1 MLDLLSSAAI
11 YSIPFLLVL
20 TVVVA
25 IHELGHFL
33 AAKACGVAIDE
44 FSIGFGKP
52 IVKWRDKSGVE
63 WRVGWIPLGGYVR
76 FSGDS
81 NDASVP
87 DSDDLASLR
96 KEIEVKL
103 GADQVKRFYHFK
115 PVWQRAVIAAAG
127 PFANFVLAVLIFAT
141 IFMSVEIVRLR
152 PIVGSVEPGSAAAAA
167 GFQPGDVIKKA
178 NGRAI
183 RDFSEF
189 HMFVALRAGEDVVID
204 VERAGEPVRLG
215 ATLRRISEKDGLTG
229 QRTSTGRIGIRPKE
243 DGFYMYRA
251 ANPIE
256 ALDEGV
262 RAVWMRL
269 DTTLTYLGRI
279 FKGRENGDQLS
290 GVIGMANVSGSLTK
304 QTIAESPTFGAFM
317 ASALFKLV
325 QLTATLS
332 IGIGFVNLLPVP
344 MLDGG
349 HLVFY
354 AYEAVARRPLAAK
367 VQAAGYRVGLALVL
381 GLMLFATWNDLQRL
395 DAFRFLGS
403 LFS

>member
-1 MLDLLSSAAI
+1 MLDILSFAAI

-25 IHELGHFL
+25 VHELGHFL

-96 KEIEVKL
+96 KEIEAKL
-103 GADQVKRFYHFK
+103 GPDQVKRFYHFK
-115 PVWQRAVIAAAG
+115 PVWQRAIIAAAG

-167 GFQPGDVIKKA
+167 GFQPGDLIKKA
-178 NGRAI
+178 NGRSI

-204 VERAGEPVRLG
+204 VERAGERVRLG

-229 QRTSTGRIGIRPKE
+229 QRTSMGRIGIRPSE

-304 QTIAESPTFGAFM
+304 QTIAESPAFGAFM
-317 ASALFKLV
+317 TSALFKLV

>member
-1 MLDLLSSAAI
+1 MLHFLSFAAI
-11 YSIPFLLVL
+11 YIIPFLLVL

-33 AAKACGVAIDE
+33 AAKACGVAIDQ
-44 FSIGFGKP
+44 FSIGFGKA
-52 IVKWRDKSGVE
+52 IARWRDKSGVE
-63 WRVGWIPLGGYVR
+63 WRIGWIPLGGYVK
-76 FSGDS
+76 FSGDA
-81 NDASVP
+81 NEASVP
-87 DSDDLASLR
+87 DSEDLAALR
-96 KEIEVKL
+96 QEIEDKL
-103 GADQVKRFYHFK
+103 GPDEVKKFYHFK

-127 PFANFVLAVLIFAT
+127 PFANFLLAVVIFAT
-141 IFMSVEIVRLR
+141 IFMTVEIVRVR
-152 PIVGSVEPGSAAAAA
+152 PIVGAVEPGSAAAAA
-167 GFQPGDVIKKA
+167 GFQRGDLIQRA

-183 RDFSEF
+183 RDFTDF
-189 HMFVALRAGEDVVID
+189 QMFVALRAGEAVVID

-215 ATLRRISEKDGLTG
+215 ATLRRVSEKDSLTG
-229 QRTSTGRIGIRPKE
+229 QKTSIGRIGIRPME
-243 DGFYMYRA
+243 GAYYMYRA
-251 ANPIE
+251 SNPVE
-256 ALDEGV
+256 AVDEGV

-290 GVIGMANVSGSLTK
+290 GVVGMANVSGSLTK
-304 QTIAESPTFGAFM
+304 QTIAESPSFGAFA
-317 ASALFKLV
+317 ASALFRLV

-354 AYEAVARRPLAAK
+354 AYEAVARRPLTAR

>member
-1 MLDLLSSAAI
+1 MLDFLSLAAI
-11 YSIPFLLVL
+11 YSIPLLLVL

-33 AAKACGVAIDE
+33 AAKACGVAIDQ

-52 IVKWRDKSGVE
+52 IAKWQDKSGVE
-63 WRVGWIPLGGYVR
+63 WRIGWIPLGGYVR

-81 NDASVP
+81 NEASVP

-96 KEIEVKL
+96 KDIEAKL
-103 GADQVKRFYHFK
+103 GPDEVNRFYHFK
-115 PVWQRAVIAAAG
+115 PVWQRAIIAAAG
-127 PFANFVLAVLIFAT
+127 PFANFVLAVVIFAT
-141 IFMSVEIVRLR
+141 IFMSVEIVRVR
-152 PIVGSVEPGSAAAAA
+152 PIVGGVEQGSAAAAA
-167 GFQPGDVIKKA
+167 GFQRGDVITRA
-178 NGRAI
+178 NGRTI

-189 HMFVALRAGEDVVID
+189 QMFIALRAGEDVVID
-204 VERAGEPVRLG
+204 IERAGEPVRLG
-215 ATLRRISEKDGLTG
+215 ATLRRVSEKDGLTG
-229 QRTSTGRIGIRPKE
+229 QRTSMGRIGIRPME
-243 DGFYMYRA
+243 DGYYMYRA

-262 RAVWMRL
+262 RAVWIRL

-290 GVIGMANVSGSLTK
+290 GVVGMANVSGSLTK
-304 QTIAESPTFGAFM
+304 QTIAESPTVGAFM
-317 ASALFKLV
+317 AGALFKLV